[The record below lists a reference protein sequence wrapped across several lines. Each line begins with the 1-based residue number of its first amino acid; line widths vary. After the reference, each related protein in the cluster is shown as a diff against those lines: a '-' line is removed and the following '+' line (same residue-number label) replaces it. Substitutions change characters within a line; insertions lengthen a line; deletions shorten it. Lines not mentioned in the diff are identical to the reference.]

1 MSRFPQK
8 ICDDLKAAQM
18 SLESVLQDVEA
29 LIDKGF
35 KSEKASE
42 NIKRELR
49 SCIERYA
56 NERVTVAMIDM
67 AIDAA
72 KLARLERLEAEV
84 KAAAEDLYCPDS
96 CSDERCVGQC
106 DCAVGRLKA
115 ALEP

>member
-1 MSRFPQK
+1 
-8 ICDDLKAAQM
+8 M

-29 LIDKGF
+29 LIDKWF

-72 KLARLERLEAEV
+72 KLARLE
-84 KAAAEDLYCPDS
+84 KAVQAVIDQGCED
-96 CSDERCVGQC
+96 RCQSQFSTPGPC
-106 DCAVGRLKA
+106 TCNIGRLKA